1 MTIAQRIE
9 IFAQLG
15 KRILNELSINSIFSQ
30 TVNNAYKHN
39 PWFTPQNCRYAI
51 ESIANEW
58 LTEKNLSNW
67 VSSYPNELFSLK
79 LTKTIA
85 VVMAGNVPFVGFHDL
100 LCTLMVGHRFMGK
113 VSSKDGGL
121 MQGVIDMLIEIEPK
135 LKNYITL
142 TNDRIANF
150 DAVIA
155 TGSNNSARYFEHY
168 FGKFPN
174 IIRKNRHSIAVLSG
188 NESNKELQAL
198 ASDVFMH
205 FGLGCRNVSK
215 LLVPTGYNFEKL
227 IDTFK
232 AHSNVINHNKYANN
246 YEYYRA
252 IYLMN
257 RIEHL
262 DTGFMLL
269 KPDEN
274 LGSPVGVLFFQNY
287 YSIESVNSYISANA
301 DKLQCIV
308 SSANGITNSIGFGKA
323 QNPDINDY
331 SDGIDTI
338 KFLAE
343 V

>member
-9 IFAQLG
+9 IFTQLG
-15 KRILNELSINSIFSQ
+15 KRILHELSNDSNFSHI
-30 TVNNAYKHN
+30 VNNAYRHN

-51 ESIANEW
+51 EAIANEW
-58 LTEKNLSNW
+58 LTKNSLSNW
-67 VSSYPNELFSLK
+67 VSRYPNEFFSLK
-79 LTKTIA
+79 QTKTIA

-121 MQGVIDMLIEIEPK
+121 MQGIIDMLIEIEPQ

-142 TNDRIANF
+142 TNDRIAQF

-155 TGSNNSARYFEHY
+155 TGSDNSARYFEHY
-168 FGKFPN
+168 FGKYPN
-174 IIRKNRHSIAVLSG
+174 IIRKNRHSLAVLSG
-188 NESNKELQAL
+188 NESDNELQAL
-198 ASDVFMH
+198 ANDVFMH

-215 LLVPTGYNFEKL
+215 LLVPAGYDFERL
-227 IDTFK
+227 IDAFK
-232 AHSNVINHNKYANN
+232 AYSNVINHNKYANN
-246 YEYYRA
+246 YEYHRA

-287 YSIESVNSYISANA
+287 NGFESVNSYITANA
-301 DKLQCIV
+301 DNLQCVV
-308 SSANGITNSIGFGKA
+308 SSEKAITNSIGFGKA

>member
-9 IFAQLG
+9 LFAQLG
-15 KRILNELSINSIFSQ
+15 KRILHELSNDSNFSHI
-30 TVNNAYKHN
+30 VDNAFKQN
-39 PWFTPQNCRYAI
+39 PWFTPHNCRYAI
-51 ESIANEW
+51 KSIANEW
-58 LTEKNLSNW
+58 LTEKSLSNW
-67 VSSYPNELFSLK
+67 VSSYPNEFFSLK
-79 LTKTIA
+79 QTKTIA
-85 VVMAGNVPFVGFHDL
+85 VIMAGNVPFVGFHDL
-100 LCTLMVGHRFMGK
+100 LCTLLVGHRFIGK

-121 MQGVIDMLIEIEPK
+121 MQGVIDMLIEIEPQ
-135 LKNYITL
+135 LKSYITL
-142 TNDRIANF
+142 TNDRIVQF

-188 NESNKELQAL
+188 KESDEELQAL
-198 ASDVFMH
+198 ANDVFMH

-215 LLVPTGYNFEKL
+215 LLVPTGYDFERL
-227 IDTFK
+227 IVAFK
-232 AHSNVINHNKYANN
+232 AHSSVIHHTKYANN

-262 DTGFMLL
+262 DTGFLL
-269 KPDEN
+269 IKPDEN

-287 YSIESVNSYISANA
+287 NSIKSVNSYISANA

-308 SSANGITNSIGFGKA
+308 SSALGIANSIGLGKA

-338 KFLAE
+338 KFLAK